1 MIMKIILLLG
11 KILLNIMKNV
21 NIINFKIRTIR
32 KFDEIFI
39 ILLYQYYEVL
49 VYKFKIIINVNEKL
63 TI

>member
-39 ILLYQYYEVL
+39 ILLY
-49 VYKFKIIINVNEKL
+49 
-63 TI
+63 